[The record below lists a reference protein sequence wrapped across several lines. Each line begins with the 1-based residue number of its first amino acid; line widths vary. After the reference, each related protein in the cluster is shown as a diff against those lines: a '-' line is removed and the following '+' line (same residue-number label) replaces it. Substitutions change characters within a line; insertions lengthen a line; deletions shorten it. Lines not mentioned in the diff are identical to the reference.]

1 MGCAHG
7 APATQRQCRTAA
19 YPLSNC
25 IVLIN
30 PSQVD
35 SVAIHRIRPKD
46 RPMKTI
52 NKTIAAASAASTL
65 LLGGPAIAQSQT
77 TPAPVPNKL
86 APIEQVEIIAK
97 QEVEREGPALW
108 KAVDEDTTVYLFG
121 TVHALPKEI
130 KWMNNTL
137 EEALQSSES
146 LVTEITMDDTMGLR
160 MQELVMEKGIM
171 PEGTTV
177 RSLLGADQKAEYEG
191 ALAKLNLPA
200 SAFDQFEPWYAGMMM
215 SMLPLLQQ
223 GYSPEAGVEK
233 VLQGEAGTM
242 RRSSLETLE
251 FQIGLF
257 DELPEESQI
266 AFLIEASRNVDNIKG
281 QLDAMVAEW
290 VEGDADGLAE
300 LMNEGLS
307 DEALADQ
314 LLYMRNRN
322 WANWIKGRM
331 EAPGTVFI
339 AVGAGHL
346 AGDESVQDA
355 LEVLGVKTTRVQ

>member
-1 MGCAHG
+1 MKNFTKF
-7 APATQRQCRTAA
+7 PTAA
-19 YPLSNC
+19 A
-25 IVLIN
+25 
-30 PSQVD
+30 
-35 SVAIHRIRPKD
+35 AI
-46 RPMKTI
+46 
-52 NKTIAAASAASTL
+52 ASL
-65 LLGGPAIAQSQT
+65 LLATPAIAQQQT
-77 TPAPVPNKL
+77 TPAPVPHT
-86 APIEQVEIIAK
+86 QVPVE
-97 QEVEREGPALW
+97 EVELDGPALW
-108 KAVDEDTTVYLFG
+108 KVADEDTTVYLFG

-137 EEALQSSES
+137 AEALQSSES

-160 MQELVMEKGIM
+160 MQKLVMEKGIM
-171 PEGTTV
+171 PNGKTV

-223 GYSPEAGVEK
+223 GYSLETGVEK
-233 VLQGEAGTM
+233 VLLGEAGTM